1 MFNSLVASVC
11 VCVLF
16 GSFIGNRY
24 FESFGLLSLETSRAR
39 SRGVAGTTLRNHYA
53 AAFGGGVVGAE
64 LEA

>member
-11 VCVLF
+11 VFLF
-16 GSFIGNRY
+16 GSLAIDTL
-24 FESFGLLSLETSRAR
+24 SLLSLETSRAR
-39 SRGVAGTTLRNHYA
+39 SRGVAGTTPRNHYA